1 MYHLYYCMPILQVE
15 KKYSL
20 ELHASLKNSLVT
32 VQLPQEIEM
41 YSFLFNFYLRD
52 SKYNYIL
59 YI

>member
-1 MYHLYYCMPILQVE
+1 MLK

-20 ELHASLKNSLVT
+20 ELHASLKNILVT

-41 YSFLFNFYLRD
+41 YSFLFSFYIRD